1 MKLFKKKKTSEICNK
16 PSFVYTGTQQHK
28 KLSLLHHL
36 SLSLVHQSL
45 SYFES
50 KACLENIYFDL
61 FYGSLDA
68 LQLWAVMC
76 LIDNERR
83 GKQRER
89 ERGMERVIQ
98 KERVSMW
105 VMPLFD
111 NDDPLVQKSVSQ
123 SQWWEN
129 AFDTL
134 RTFFGSCLLQ
144 LSSCCLWL

>member
-1 MKLFKKKKTSEICNK
+1 MKLFKKKNLSEICNK

-89 ERGMERVIQ
+89 ERDGESNTERES
-98 KERVSMW
+98 KHVSHASIW
-105 VMPLFD
+105 
-111 NDDPLVQKSVSQ
+111 
-123 SQWWEN
+123 
-129 AFDTL
+129 
-134 RTFFGSCLLQ
+134 
-144 LSSCCLWL
+144 